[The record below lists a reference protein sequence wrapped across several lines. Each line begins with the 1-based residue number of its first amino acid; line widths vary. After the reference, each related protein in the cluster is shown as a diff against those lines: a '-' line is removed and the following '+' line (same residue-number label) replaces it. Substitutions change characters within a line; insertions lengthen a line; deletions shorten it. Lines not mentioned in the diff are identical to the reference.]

1 MTTWYVR
8 PVNGSDANDG
18 ESFATAWQTTQ
29 HAIDSITA
37 DTGNE
42 EVYLV
47 SEGVEE
53 TSTGIYG
60 LADVTPRSYALR
72 MYAVG
77 PSGETGDLLDYTY
90 TIRVT
95 GGSPN
100 QVLGISGGS
109 DSNAYGDDYRFY
121 GVVFDANNLAT
132 YCYYNVKNAGTNFNF
147 YGCRFT
153 NATSSGVRQG
163 GYNSTTYV
171 SCEYDN
177 NGGWG
182 FLANGSNRGN
192 SIHRN
197 CSFHDNVS
205 GGVLGGNSV
214 SLDSCLIYNNTGYG
228 CQGKSRYTSTFHI
241 QHCLIYNNGDD
252 GIEMENLSGS
262 YNASNLIRNN
272 IIYGNGGWGI
282 QSNFVSWT
290 GAVVY
295 NNFIS
300 QNTSGAFDLD
310 VSLEDWHRNY
320 VVDELDFDIETGKL
334 NYSSPY
340 ENAQHPFGGAPGG
353 AAREDLVPDV
363 ISAAT
368 ADFDSSLTLNSTITF
383 EGSGKR
389 WRLAS
394 KPKNGIPVFRRA

>member
-72 MYAVG
+72 LYAVG

-100 QVLGISGGS
+100 QVLGISGGN

-121 GVVFDANNLAT
+121 GVVFDANDLAT
-132 YCYYNVKNAGTNFNF
+132 YCYYNVNNAGTNVNF

-192 SIHRN
+192 STHRN
-197 CSFHDNVS
+197 GSFHDNVS

-228 CQGKSRYTSTFHI
+228 CQGKSIYTSTFHI

-262 YNASNLIRNN
+262 YNAFNQIRNN

-282 QSNFVSWT
+282 QSNFVSWAD
-290 GAVVY
+290 AVIY

-320 VVDELDFDIETGKL
+320 LVDELDFDITTGKL
-334 NYSSPY
+334 NYSSSY

-353 AAREDLVPDV
+353 VAREDLVPDV

-368 ADFDSSLTLNSTITF
+368 ADFDSSLALNSTITF
-383 EGSGKR
+383 TGSGKT

-394 KPKNGIPVFRRA
+394 KTGIPVFRRS

>member
-29 HAIDSITA
+29 HAINSITA
-37 DTGNE
+37 DTGDE
-42 EVYLV
+42 QVYLV

-53 TSTGIYG
+53 TSTGVYG

-77 PSGETGDLLDYTY
+77 PSGETGDLLDYAY

-95 GGSPN
+95 GGSPT
-100 QVLGISGGS
+100 QVLGISGGY
-109 DSNAYGDDYRFY
+109 DSNSYGDDYRFY
-121 GVVFDANNLAT
+121 GVIFDANNLAS
-132 YCYYNVKNAGTNFNF
+132 YGYYNVKNAGTNFNF

-153 NATSSGVRQG
+153 NAVLDGVRQS
-163 GYNSTTYV
+163 GYNSTSYV

-182 FLANGSNRGN
+182 FRINGSNRGN
-192 SIHRN
+192 STHRN
-197 CSFHDNVS
+197 GSFHDNVS
-205 GGVLGGNSV
+205 GGIFGGNSV
-214 SLDSCLIYNNTGYG
+214 YLDSCQIYNNTGYG
-228 CQGKSRYTSTFHI
+228 CAGNSRYAVSFGI
-241 QHCLIYNNGDD
+241 EHCLIYNNGDD
-252 GIEMENLSGS
+252 GIEIENTSDTVG
-262 YNASNLIRNN
+262 NNGIRNN

-282 QSNFVSWT
+282 QSNATSWA
-290 GAVVY
+290 GAVIY

-300 QNTSGAFDLD
+300 QNTSGALDLD
-310 VSLEDWHRNY
+310 TPLEDWHRNY
-320 VVDELDFDIETGKL
+320 LVDELDFDITTGKL
-334 NYSSPY
+334 NYSSSY

-368 ADFDSSLTLNSTITF
+368 ADFDSSLALNSTITF
-383 EGSGKR
+383 TGSGKT

-394 KPKNGIPVFRRA
+394 KTGIPVFRRS

>member
-60 LADVTPRSYALR
+60 LADGTPRSYALR

-100 QVLGISGGS
+100 QVLGISGGN

-121 GVVFDANNLAT
+121 GVVFDANDLAT
-132 YCYYNVKNAGTNFNF
+132 YCYYNVNNAGTNVNF

-192 SIHRN
+192 STHRN
-197 CSFHDNVS
+197 GSFHDNVS

-228 CQGKSRYTSTFHI
+228 CQGKSIYTSTFHI

-262 YNASNLIRNN
+262 YNAFNQIRNN

-282 QSNFVSWT
+282 QSNFVSWAD
-290 GAVVY
+290 AVIY

-320 VVDELDFDIETGKL
+320 LVDELDFDITTGKL
-334 NYSSPY
+334 NYSSSY

-353 AAREDLVPDV
+353 VAREDLVPDV

-368 ADFDSSLTLNSTITF
+368 ADFDSSLALNSTITF
-383 EGSGKR
+383 TGSGKT
-389 WRLAS
+389 WKLTS